1 MNLVIPETLRK
12 QVSRRARKQGISEAQ
27 YIHTAI
33 KQTIAAEDDMAEEM
47 QLWEGSSLQD
57 FSRFTRQCSE
67 VK

>member
-33 KQTIAAEDDMAEEM
+33 KGAIAAEDDMADEM
-47 QLWEGSSLQD
+47 QLWEGSSLSD
-57 FSRFTRQCSE
+57 FARFAKQHK
-67 VK
+67 V